1 MIILRLS
8 EGEAS
13 VSKTDEY
20 FVNNEEICIKN
31 EEICIKNKDFCIK
44 NKELFIQN
52 DEFCRLRLTQS
63 VSRSHGTPTT
73 T

>member
-20 FVNNEEICIKN
+20 FVNN